1 MGREAYAR
9 DVRPS
14 VRLATVCL
22 LAASLL
28 AGCAGSVGTSP
39 TPVAPDASLV
49 APGETTCDTDA
60 LPGWPKA
67 GQVTTNGI
75 IPVLASSQKVVG
87 KSRLVFSLINQA
99 NQPVASP
106 DIHLQ
111 MTFFDLCASPTT
123 PTETLTPLFAWGIV
137 GQRGF
142 YIATPALT
150 RAGTWGV
157 AIVATDAAGKQTGAR
172 LQFSVAG
179 SGTTPA
185 IGAAAPSVKTPTLA
199 DVGGDVKKI
208 SSDPNPD
215 PSLYGESVDQALA
228 AREPFVLAFATP
240 AFCQSAE
247 CGPTLDMVKT
257 AVKANP
263 IRAINVEPYELTWTN
278 GRLQLVLQD
287 GGFVPVAATN
297 AYGIPTEP
305 WIFVIGA
312 SGHVVA
318 SFEAVVAPEELAAAI
333 KVAKSG

>member
-1 MGREAYAR
+1 
-9 DVRPS
+9 VRPP
-14 VRLATVCL
+14 VRLAVTVL
-22 LAASLL
+22 LAAAFL
-28 AGCAGSVGTSP
+28 AACAGSVATSP
-39 TPVAPDASLV
+39 TAPAPAASP
-49 APGETTCDTDA
+49 AASGEAACNTDA

-67 GQVTTNGI
+67 GQVTTSGI

-87 KSRLVFSLINQA
+87 KSRLVFSLIDQA

-111 MTFFDLCASPTT
+111 MAFYDLCASATT
-123 PTETLTPLFAWGIV
+123 PTEALTPVFAWGIV

-142 YIATPALT
+142 YIATPTLA

-157 AIVATDAAGKQTGAR
+157 AVVATDASGKQTGAR
-172 LQFSVAG
+172 MQFSVAE

-185 IGAAAPSVKTPTLA
+185 IGAAAPSVRTLTLA

-240 AFCQSAE
+240 AFCRSAE
-247 CGPTLDMVKT
+247 CGPTLDMVKA

-263 IRAINVEPYELTWTN
+263 IRAINVEPYQLTWTN
-278 GRLQLVLQD
+278 GRLQVVVQ
-287 GGFVPVAATN
+287 GGDFVPVDATN

-312 SGHVVA
+312 SGRVVA
-318 SFEAVVAPEELAAAI
+318 SFEAVAAPEELAAAI
-333 KVAKSG
+333 KAAKAG

>member
-1 MGREAYAR
+1 M
-9 DVRPS
+9 RPS

-28 AGCAGSVGTSP
+28 AACAGSVATSP
-39 TPVAPDASLV
+39 APAASGADASPVAS
-49 APGETTCDTDA
+49 GETACNTDA
-60 LPGWPKA
+60 PPGWPKV
-67 GQVTTNGI
+67 GQVTTSGI

-87 KSRLVFSLINQA
+87 KSRLVFSLIDQA

-106 DIHLQ
+106 DIHLE
-111 MTFFDLCASPTT
+111 MSFFDLCASPTT
-123 PTETLTPLFAWGIV
+123 PTETLTPIFAWGIV

-142 YIATPALT
+142 YIVTPTLT
-150 RAGTWGV
+150 RAGIWGV
-157 AIVATDAAGKQTGAR
+157 AIAATDAAGKQSTAR
-172 LQFSVAG
+172 VQFSVDAT
-179 SGTTPA
+179 GTTPA
-185 IGAAAPSVKTPTLA
+185 IGTAAPSVRTPTLA

-215 PSLYGESVDQALA
+215 PSLYTESIDQALA

-240 AFCQSAE
+240 AFCRSAE
-247 CGPTLDMVKT
+247 CGPTLDVVK
-257 AVKANP
+257 AAIKANP
-263 IRAINVEPYELTWTN
+263 IRGINVEPYQLSWAN
-278 GRLQLVLQD
+278 GRLQPVLQNGD
-287 GGFVPVAATN
+287 FVPVDATN

-333 KVAKSG
+333 KAAKAG

>member
-1 MGREAYAR
+1 VHAA
-9 DVRPS
+9 
-14 VRLATVCL
+14 VRLSATVL
-22 LAASLL
+22 LAAALL
-28 AGCAGSVGTSP
+28 AACAGNVST
-39 TPVAPDASLV
+39 TPAPAASDA
-49 APGETTCDTDA
+49 APSASDGTTCNTDA

-67 GQVTTNGI
+67 GQVTTSGI

-87 KSRLVFSLINQA
+87 KSRLVFSLLDQS

-111 MTFFDLCASPTT
+111 MAFFDLCSSPTT
-123 PTETLTPLFAWGIV
+123 PTETLAPVFAWGIV

-142 YIATPALT
+142 YIATPTLT

-157 AIVATDAAGKQTGAR
+157 AIDATDATGKQATAR
-172 LQFSVAG
+172 MQFSVSAT
-179 SGTTPA
+179 GTTPLV
-185 IGAAAPSVKTPTLA
+185 GAAAPSVKTLTLA
-199 DVGGDVKKI
+199 DVGGDVRKI

-228 AREPFVLAFATP
+228 AHEPFVLAFATP
-240 AFCQSAE
+240 AFCTSAE
-247 CGPTLDMVKT
+247 CGPTLDMVKA

-263 IRAINVEPYELTWTN
+263 IRAINVEPYQLTWTN
-278 GRLQLVLQD
+278 GRLQPVLQ
-287 GGFVPVAATN
+287 GGNFVPVDATN

-312 SGHVVA
+312 SGRVVA

-333 KVAKSG
+333 KAAKTG

>member
-1 MGREAYAR
+1 
-9 DVRPS
+9 VRPS
-14 VRLATVCL
+14 VRLAIVCL
-22 LAASLL
+22 LAAALL
-28 AGCAGSVGTSP
+28 AACAGNVATRP
-39 TPVAPDASLV
+39 TPAAADSSPVAS
-49 APGETTCDTDA
+49 GEATCNTDA

-75 IPVLASSQKVVG
+75 IPVLASSERVVG
-87 KSRLVFSLINQA
+87 KSRLVFSLIDQT

-111 MTFFDLCASPTT
+111 MAFFDLCASPTT
-123 PTETLTPLFAWGIV
+123 PTEMLTPIFAWGIV

-142 YIATPALT
+142 YIATPTLT
-150 RAGTWGV
+150 RAGTWG
-157 AIVATDAAGKQTGAR
+157 AKIVATDASGKQSEAR
-172 LQFSVAG
+172 IQFSVAG
-179 SGTTPA
+179 TSTTPA
-185 IGAAAPSVKTPTLA
+185 IGAPAPSVRTPTLA

-240 AFCQSAE
+240 AFCKSAE
-247 CGPTLDMVKT
+247 CGPTLDMVK
-257 AVKANP
+257 AAIKANP
-263 IRAINVEPYELTWTN
+263 IRGINVEPYQLTWTN
-278 GRLQLVLQD
+278 GRLQAVVQNGD
-287 GGFVPVAATN
+287 FVPVEATN

-333 KVAKSG
+333 KAARAG